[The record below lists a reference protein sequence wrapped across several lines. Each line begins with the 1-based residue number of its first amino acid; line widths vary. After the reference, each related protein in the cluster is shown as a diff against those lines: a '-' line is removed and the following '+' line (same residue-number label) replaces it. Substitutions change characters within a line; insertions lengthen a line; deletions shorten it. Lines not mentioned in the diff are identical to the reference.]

1 MRFFVREA
9 LSLNKILLNINNLSV
24 LKGFPLFNSETPP
37 TRARITCS
45 QKGISTEV
53 SYLLNRMISHPL
65 IVGSVSG
72 LSTSQIN
79 KSRVVFKSQYP
90 LICGAQSQRV
100 RNARVLPA

>member
-1 MRFFVREA
+1 MRFFIREA
-9 LSLNKILLNINNLSV
+9 LSLNEVLLNVSNLSMS
-24 LKGFPLFNSETPP
+24 KGFPLFNSEISP
-37 TRARITCS
+37 TRARIACS
-45 QKGISTEV
+45 QKGTSTEV

-79 KSRVVFKSQYP
+79 KSRVVFKSQCP

-100 RNARVLPA
+100 QNARVLPA